1 MWERVRSLVS
11 DAALVK
17 DIDQAYED
25 VAKQL
30 AALPA
35 PLMELV
41 QAPQHSETL
50 TALYAALDNLENRQ
64 QTELARNLNIQI
76 GFNANDGD

>member
-17 DIDQAYED
+17 DIDQAYAD
-25 VAKQL
+25 VANQL

-41 QAPQHSETL
+41 QAPANSETL
-50 TALYAALDNLENRQ
+50 TTLYAALDNLENRQ

-76 GFNANDGD
+76 GF